1 MSSLTTKYFAQLCEG
16 VLFEVS
22 SSLNLVRQLKGG
34 SELVKYLHKQQEL
47 PHDQQYQ
54 TIPKISWSAIKD
66 SQHWVLLQYRNGT
79 GAIKSDRGSYQ
90 ALASTGDGVPEE
102 FTSDRGGNVLD
113 FLKGRLGG
121 NPTAIYVGRD
131 SKTVSQKKRKRDQQ
145 KVDPDKPRVNQRAL
159 LLKFKPMWTRAI
171 TAAVAD
177 VKGMVGQMIKNDS
190 FDKAANK
197 VKHLQTLTNMLDQ
210 FESNPDQVLDQ
221 LDKTISKAV
230 LMAAAHH
237 YPDETGEITKS
248 WGGNY
253 SSTSSEGVNK
263 LLSDISQGDTKKMG
277 TVLSFFKRSLIA

>member
-1 MSSLTTKYFAQLCEG
+1 MSSLTTKYFAQLCEN

-34 SELVKYLHKQQEL
+34 SELVKYLHKQEQL
-47 PHDQQYQ
+47 AHDQQYQ

-66 SQHWVLLQYRNGT
+66 SQHWVILQYRNGT

-90 ALASTGDGVPEE
+90 ALASTGEGEPET
-102 FTSDRGGNVLD
+102 FNSDRGGNVLD

-131 SKTVSQKKRKRDQQ
+131 SKEVQRKLSRRADRKQNA
-145 KVDPDKPRVNQRAL
+145 DKPRIDQRAL
-159 LLKFKPMWTRAI
+159 LLKFKPMWQRAI

-190 FDKAANK
+190 FDKASNK
-197 VKHLQTLTNMLDQ
+197 IKHLQTLTNMLDQ
-210 FESNPDQVLDQ
+210 FETDPNSVLGG
-221 LDKTISKAV
+221 LDKTINKAV

-237 YPDETGEITKS
+237 YPDETGEIRKG
-248 WGGNY
+248 WGGIEPASY
-253 SSTSSEGVNK
+253 DGVNK
-263 LLSDISQGDTKKMG
+263 LLADISSGDTKKMG

>member
-1 MSSLTTKYFAQLCEG
+1 MSSLTTKYFAQLCEN

-34 SELVKYLHKQQEL
+34 SELVKYLHKQEQL
-47 PHDQQYQ
+47 AHDQQYQ

-66 SQHWVLLQYRNGT
+66 SQHWVILQYRNGT

-90 ALASTGDGVPEE
+90 ALASTGDGAPEE
-102 FTSDRGGNVLD
+102 FTSDRGGNILD

-121 NPTAIYVGRD
+121 NPTAIYVGKD
-131 SKTVSQKKRKRDQQ
+131 SREVKRKISRRADRKQN
-145 KVDPDKPRVNQRAL
+145 VDKPRIDQRAL

-197 VKHLQTLTNMLDQ
+197 IKHLQTLTTLLDQ
-210 FESNPDQVLDQ
+210 FETNPDGVMSD
-221 LDKTISKAV
+221 LDKTINKAV

-237 YPDETGEITKS
+237 YPNETGEITKG
-248 WGGNY
+248 WGGY
-253 SSTSSEGVNK
+253 SPASYDGVNK
-263 LLSDISQGDTKKMG
+263 LLADISNGDTKKMG